1 VEADLRLANRM
12 IARMGPKVRAAVLGR
27 AASVARA
34 LKQLSLS
41 ATLVNPAETVPWEAL
56 GNLLATLD
64 GLPGVKLA
72 RATKI
77 LHKKRPALI
86 PILDDVV
93 VRYLELVDAP
103 GPPDL
108 TRDSSTSR
116 PAASTGLFT
125 FPDGSLAARGLT
137 LAQAYHAELQA
148 ALPVLTCVRNQ
159 LLLRDLDL
167 TECRLLD
174 IYLWAYSRTYEP
186 LWRRREQG
194 GPASAP
200 PPSSPKRPRR
210 PGPDRPAP
218 AASPLPPAP
227 LRPIVERFWRDDAGY
242 LAWLSSHPEGFV
254 LNCDYRPKAGY
265 LKLHR
270 AGCGY
275 LHRKGVQ
282 NWTEPY
288 LKVCSASAAH
298 LDDWAK
304 RQTRATPDR
313 CSCMAALR

>member
-12 IARMGPKVRAAVLGR
+12 IARMGPSVGAAVLGR

-41 ATLVNPAETVPWEAL
+41 ATLVSPVDGVPWEAL
-56 GNLLATLD
+56 GHLFATLE

-93 VRYLELVDAP
+93 VRYLELVDAT
-103 GPPDL
+103 GPPPWRRDL
-108 TRDSSTSR
+108 STFR
-116 PAASTGLFT
+116 LAGNKGLST

-137 LAQAYHAELQA
+137 LTQAYHAELQA

-159 LLLRDLDL
+159 LVLRDLDL
-167 TECRLLD
+167 TECFLD

-186 LWRRREQG
+186 LWRRREQR
-194 GPASAP
+194 GPGAARQP
-200 PPSSPKRPRR
+200 GSPERPGR
-210 PGPDRPAP
+210 PGPDRPPLGGSAPP
-218 AASPLPPAP
+218 AAPRA
-227 LRPIVERFWRDDAGY
+227 IVERFWRDDAGY
-242 LAWLSSHPEGFV
+242 LAWLASYPDGFV

-270 AGCGY
+270 AGCGH

-288 LKVCSASAAH
+288 LKVCSASTAH
-298 LDDWAK
+298 LDEWAR
-304 RQTRATPDR
+304 RQTTATPDR